1 MLPLNSDNK
10 LVNYVSEIINVYSEN
25 YTKTMNTLWTY
36 NAHNFDT
43 ELSSYQVHYLFVYF
57 KWAL

>member
-25 YTKTMNTLWTY
+25 YTKTMNTL
-36 NAHNFDT
+36 
-43 ELSSYQVHYLFVYF
+43 
-57 KWAL
+57 